1 MPHSTNNMQR
11 PEIDMLISL
20 NEEFDKFSSP
30 ITKNNEDLCG
40 WDDFLNRYPLKKQ
53 IELSSKTQTQTPR
66 LSRLNQKNKRN
77 ISLALSVKK
86 DPGHLNFSPLNMRTL
101 NLKKNQEKITFFP
114 VIRNSL
120 YNYANEKST
129 KWNNFEVSNDRGKDN
144 IKDKGIRL
152 TSATPVVLVRRKN
165 LYY

>member
-1 MPHSTNNMQR
+1 MQR

-30 ITKNNEDLCG
+30 ANKNSEAICG
-40 WDDFLNRYPLKKQ
+40 WDDFLNRYPISAQ
-53 IELSSKTQTQTPR
+53 IQLSSKIQTQTPK
-66 LSRLNQKNKRN
+66 LSRLSQKNKRN
-77 ISLALSVKK
+77 ISLAFSVKK
-86 DPGHLNFSPLNMRTL
+86 DPGHLNLSPLNIKTL
-101 NLKKNQEKITFFP
+101 NLKKNQEKKTFFP

-129 KWNNFEVSNDRGKDN
+129 KWNNFEVSNDRTKDYMQ
-144 IKDKGIRL
+144 DKGARL
-152 TSATPVVLVRRKN
+152 TSATPVVMVRRKN